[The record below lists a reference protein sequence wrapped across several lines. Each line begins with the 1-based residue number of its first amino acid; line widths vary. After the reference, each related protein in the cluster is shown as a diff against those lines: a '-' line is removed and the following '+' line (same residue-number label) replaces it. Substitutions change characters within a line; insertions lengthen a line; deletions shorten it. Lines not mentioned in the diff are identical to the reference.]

1 MLTKKQKDGLSCL
14 LLAIGEN
21 EQMLEN
27 LRSTLC
33 SMKEFEP
40 VLAFRQLDSEFSG
53 TIDEINVK

>member
-27 LRSTLC
+27 LRFNIWMWEMTRD
-33 SMKEFEP
+33 SM
-40 VLAFRQLDSEFSG
+40 
-53 TIDEINVK
+53 